1 MLPAMEAC
9 EIVSAHDPD
18 EADLRTATRQIL
30 NRVIGVARADL
41 RFDPRHNNAR
51 MIPQFAGGLHSGLK
65 RRQSLIF
72 LQRITGRHQPPDLV
86 EPQPLQGD
94 LADEPMTLMGR
105 IKGAAK
111 EPNLKPR
118 LNARQA
124 HGRAPALGRRR
135 NRTDP
140 ATYAH
145 FVENAG
151 RAPLRQGGRCKR
163 VKGDALPNKSHH
175 YNLYTSCAFAA
186 RNKPARRP
194 IRQSASAQASGLGV
208 VRLHFKVF
216 ILNPLFAIL
225 IDGGFVKKKLFTQL
239 SRHATA
245 EDILTLCAQI
255 NNSSQLANYELL
267 RIYYYDAPPSN
278 EAITHPVSR
287 KRLNLAATER
297 FRLSQSLFDQ
307 LSSKPHVAMRMG
319 ETRLGNTKWRIK
331 PRVAAELMKEPRQ
344 LCDDD
349 FDLDISQKGVD
360 MRIGLDIAR
369 LALRETV
376 RAIVVITGDSD
387 FVPAFK
393 FARREGVKVYL
404 ETLNHNVRPE
414 LRTHADLVLS

>member
-1 MLPAMEAC
+1 M
-9 EIVSAHDPD
+9 
-18 EADLRTATRQIL
+18 
-30 NRVIGVARADL
+30 
-41 RFDPRHNNAR
+41 
-51 MIPQFAGGLHSGLK
+51 
-65 RRQSLIF
+65 
-72 LQRITGRHQPPDLV
+72 
-86 EPQPLQGD
+86 
-94 LADEPMTLMGR
+94 
-105 IKGAAK
+105 
-111 EPNLKPR
+111 
-118 LNARQA
+118 
-124 HGRAPALGRRR
+124 
-135 NRTDP
+135 
-140 ATYAH
+140 
-145 FVENAG
+145 
-151 RAPLRQGGRCKR
+151 
-163 VKGDALPNKSHH
+163 PNKSHH

-404 ETLNHNVRPE
+404 ETPNHNVRPE